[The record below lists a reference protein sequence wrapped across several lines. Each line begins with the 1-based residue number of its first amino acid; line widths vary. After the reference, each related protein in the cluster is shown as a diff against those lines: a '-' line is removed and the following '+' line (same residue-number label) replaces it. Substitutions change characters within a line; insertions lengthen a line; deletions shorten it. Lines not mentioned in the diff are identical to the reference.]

1 MSPAV
6 PSLTVTLVSSV
17 AVFLF
22 ALTMSLGQ
30 TWEPITPR
38 LGALLAGTTL
48 FIVAGYSLSVIVM
61 RVGEMSF
68 VAPFRY
74 TGLLIA
80 LTVGFLV
87 FGDWPVPLTL
97 IGAAIIVATG
107 SFNLWRE
114 GQLRRRAMAQ
124 AKIRRT

>member
-1 MSPAV
+1 
-6 PSLTVTLVSSV
+6 
-17 AVFLF
+17 
-22 ALTMSLGQ
+22 
-30 TWEPITPR
+30 
-38 LGALLAGTTL
+38 
-48 FIVAGYSLSVIVM
+48 M

-80 LTVGFLV
+80 LAVGLLV